1 MPENSRKKELKL
13 MQEPVRVT
21 GMVLEVSPVGETDRR
36 VVLLTKERGKI
47 SAFARGA
54 RKQGSRLMAA
64 TNPFCFGEF
73 ILYEGTNSYSLSE
86 AVIRN
91 YFEDMR
97 MHFEEACYGMYFLE
111 LMDYYTRENN
121 DEREMLLLLYQS
133 LRALLHAAYDNRL
146 VRYIFEIKAVV
157 LNGEYPGLPKNKDY
171 EESTR
176 YALQYIADSSVEK
189 LYSFK
194 VSDEVLQELEEIAGI
209 YQRRFV
215 DRKMKSLEI
224 LEISRLFRCLPDF
237 VKWHKPQYY
246 FVR

>member
-1 MPENSRKKELKL
+1 MR
-13 MQEPVRVT
+13 RH
-21 GMVLEVSPVGETDRR
+21 ETD
-36 VVLLTKERGKI
+36 
-47 SAFARGA
+47 S
-54 RKQGSRLMAA
+54 
-64 TNPFCFGEF
+64 
-73 ILYEGTNSYSLSE
+73 
-86 AVIRN
+86 
-91 YFEDMR
+91 
-97 MHFEEACYGMYFLE
+97 
-111 LMDYYTRENN
+111 
-121 DEREMLLLLYQS
+121 
-133 LRALLHAAYDNRL
+133 LHAAYDNRL

-224 LEISRLFRCLPDF
+224 LEGLI
-237 VKWHKPQYY
+237 YN
-246 FVR
+246 